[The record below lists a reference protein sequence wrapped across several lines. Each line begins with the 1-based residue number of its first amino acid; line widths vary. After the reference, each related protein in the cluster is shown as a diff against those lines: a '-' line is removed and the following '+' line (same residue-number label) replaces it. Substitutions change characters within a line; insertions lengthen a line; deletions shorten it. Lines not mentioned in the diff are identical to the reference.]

1 MKQADS
7 VVDTFAAA
15 VKCEL
20 AAEVLRSFGTLRFVA
35 TGWSMLPSLW
45 PGETIVVEGIGEAK
59 DEERVCVV
67 GDIVL
72 ARRESGLC
80 AHRVVAVVGSSEQPR
95 WITQGDALPAPDN
108 RAVEPNE
115 LLGRVAYVIR
125 GGKLIE
131 LSANLSAAENLIAR
145 IVRRSVPAARAFV
158 YLNRLLQTPE
168 KPVLPCQG

>member
-1 MKQADS
+1 MKHADS
-7 VVDTFAAA
+7 VMDTATA

-20 AAEVLRSFGTLRFVA
+20 AAEVLRSFGSLRFVA

-45 PGETIVVEGIGEAK
+45 PGETLVVEGVVEGK
-59 DEERVCVV
+59 DQDRVCV

-72 ARRESGLC
+72 VRREGGLC
-80 AHRVVAVVGSSEQPR
+80 AHRVVAVVGTSENPR
-95 WITQGDALPAPDN
+95 WITRGDALPAPDN
-108 RAVEPNE
+108 GAVEPNE

-131 LSANLSAAENLIAR
+131 LSANLTAAENLIAR

-168 KPVLPCQG
+168 KLVLPCQG